1 MGTQPPAGKEARVI
15 EPYQRPLVITHG
27 NCRDG
32 FCSKWIASLHFRRPE
47 VQAACSAPVEYVD
60 GFYGQEPPDVAG
72 RDVYIIDFSY
82 PRETMIAIANTC
94 RRLVVLDHHKTAQAA
109 LEDFPH
115 FDGVAIHFDMERSGA
130 GMAWDHFMGKPRPWV
145 VNYVEDRDLWRNAL
159 DDSEAVS
166 AYISTMAFDFEVWDD
181 EMRHGNIARAKVA
194 GWHVVAKTRQ
204 YVAEVRK
211 NAFLV
216 DFEGYTVPLVNAPQ
230 YDISEL
236 LVGMM
241 GEWQLDP
248 LTTFQPQ
255 FVMGWWQCVD
265 KRFQY
270 SLRSR
275 GDFDVSALAKRYGG
289 GGHKNAA
296 GFQCVKPL
304 HLMDWDAARATVNWD
319 RGWL

>member
-1 MGTQPPAGKEARVI
+1 MVGNQSTAPKEPRVI
-15 EPYQRPLVITHG
+15 ESYQKPLVITHG

-32 FCSKWIASLHFRRPE
+32 FCSKWIASMHFRRQD
-47 VQAACSAPVEYVD
+47 VSAACTAQVEYFE

-82 PRETMIAIANTC
+82 PRETMIQIANTC
-94 RRLVVLDHHKTAQAA
+94 RRLVVLDHHETARDA

-115 FDGVAIHFDMERSGA
+115 FDGVAIHFDMKRSGA
-130 GMAWDHFMGKPRPWV
+130 GMAWDHFIGSPRPWL
-145 VNYVEDRDLWRNAL
+145 VNYVEDRDLWRQAL
-159 DDSEAVS
+159 PDSELVS
-166 AYISTMAFDFEVWDD
+166 AYIRTLAFDFETWDNAL
-181 EMRHGNIARAKVA
+181 RSVTAKMAAYA
-194 GWHVVAKTRQ
+194 GEHIIAKTRQ

-216 DFEGYTVPLVNAPQ
+216 DFEGYRVPLVNAPQ

-241 GEWQLDP
+241 GEWPVDQ

-255 FVMGWWQCVD
+255 FVMGWWQCYD

-275 GDFDVSALAKRYGG
+275 GDFDVGALAKRYGG
-289 GGHKNAA
+289 GGHRNAA
-296 GFQCVKPL
+296 GFQHTQPL
-304 HLMDWDAARATVNWD
+304 HLLDWNQNRLANWVP
-319 RGWL
+319 